1 MPPRD
6 SGTEPSDATRAA
18 VIGRVQ
24 RVQQY
29 QRRVAEHQQN
39 AERLARRSALVSNLR
54 GLSFATAAV
63 ALVSAAVADDYR
75 LSLVVGLAAL
85 AAFVALVVV
94 HARVLSAEDLA
105 WRFWRVNENAAQRA
119 RDEWQ
124 RLPEDG
130 AAFQVAEHP
139 FSADLDVFGPRSL
152 FQFINVAHTSY
163 GQAALAGYLSNSDL
177 REVIVERQQAVR
189 ELGEL
194 LELRQELEAYT
205 LRSANPP
212 GQRTSQ
218 NTAALDLQQLI
229 GWAESAPA
237 FLPHTGLLWAAR
249 LLPVLTLTGFAAS
262 KLLGLPAILWALP
275 LAAQLAFSFKSG
287 PEAARVFNA
296 VSSSP
301 GAFARL
307 RPSLTLIESATPQ
320 APLLVKLGEVLGKG
334 ERSASQQ
341 MRRFERVLG
350 WFELRHNG
358 MLYPFINVLL
368 LWDVQCVVALEK
380 WQRDSGRALSPWL
393 LALGQ
398 WEALSSLASVA
409 YDNPDF
415 VFPEIAT
422 ERSVFEV
429 TGLGHPLIAA
439 RQRVENDV
447 LLGGPGSA
455 LLVTGSNMS
464 GKSTLLRAMGL
475 AVVLGLAGSA
485 VCARRMRVSPM
496 RVHTSMRI
504 SDSLSAG
511 VSHFYAELEKLRTAL
526 VAAKGDVPVFFL
538 LDEILHGTNSEE
550 RQVGA
555 RWVLAQLIEAG
566 AIGAVST
573 HDMALCALPPTLM
586 HKVRT
591 VHLRESVEGERMTF
605 DYKLRPGPVSG
616 GNALLLMRSL
626 GLDVPL
632 IRGVAAEAG
641 NERAEGAP

>member
-1 MPPRD
+1 MVSTFSVTDLDPNDCR
-6 SGTEPSDATRAA
+6 TALA
-18 VIGRVQ
+18 GRVQ
-24 RVQQY
+24 RFQEYQQRAARY
-29 QRRVAEHQQN
+29 QGR

-54 GLSFATAAV
+54 GLSFAIAAV
-63 ALVSAAVADDYR
+63 AFVSAVVADDST
-75 LSLVVGLAAL
+75 LGAAIGLCAMVGFLVL
-85 AAFVALVVV
+85 VAV
-94 HARVLSAEDLA
+94 HARVLAAEDLA

-124 RLPEDG
+124 ALPEDG
-130 AAFQVAEHP
+130 AQFQDPEHP
-139 FSADLDVFGPRSL
+139 YASDLDVFGPRSL
-152 FQFINVAHTSY
+152 YQFINVAHTSY
-163 GQAALAGYLSNSDL
+163 GQSQLRAYLSKLDG
-177 REVIVERQQAVR
+177 REVIVERQRAVR
-189 ELGEL
+189 ELVPQ

-205 LRSANPP
+205 LRAANPP
-212 GQRTSQ
+212 GQRASQ
-218 NTAALDLQQLI
+218 NQAALDLEPLI
-229 GWAESAPA
+229 RWAEGEPV
-237 FLPHTGLLWAAR
+237 FLPRTALVWAAR
-249 LLPVLTLTGFAAS
+249 LLPVLTLAGFIAA
-262 KLLGLPAILWALP
+262 KFFNLPALLWALP
-275 LAAQLAFSFKSG
+275 LAAQLGISVRSAQDS
-287 PEAARVFNA
+287 ARVFNA

-307 RPSLTLIESATPQ
+307 RPTLTLLESSRVE
-320 APLLVKLGEVLGKG
+320 APMLAGLAAVLGQG

-380 WQRDSGRALSPWL
+380 WQRASGRALSPWL
-393 LALGQ
+393 ESLGQ
-398 WEALSSLASVA
+398 WEALSSLAGVA

-415 VFPEIAT
+415 NFPEIAS

-429 TGLGHPLIAA
+429 TALGHPLISA
-439 RQRVENDV
+439 RQRVTNDV
-447 LLGGPGSA
+447 VLAGAGSA

-475 AVVLGLAGSA
+475 GAVLGLAGSA
-485 VCARRMRVSPM
+485 VCAKTMRLSPM

-511 VSHFYAELEKLRTAL
+511 VSHFYAELKKLRTAL
-526 VAAKGDVPVFFL
+526 AAAQGEFPVFFL

-550 RQVGA
+550 RQIGA

-566 AIGAVST
+566 ATGAVST

-591 VHLRESVEGERMTF
+591 VHLRESVDGERMTF

-632 IRGVAAEAG
+632 IRAAASG
-641 NERAEGAP
+641 GG

>member
-1 MPPRD
+1 MP
-6 SGTEPSDATRAA
+6 SEHNATIAEARGAGRA
-18 VIGRVQ
+18 RLFQ
-24 RVQQY
+24 LY
-29 QRRVAEHQQN
+29 QRRVADHQRE
-39 AERLARRSALVSNLR
+39 AERLSRRSALVSNLR
-54 GLSFATAAV
+54 GLSFAVAVVALIGAAIADDSRLGLSVGFAAV
-63 ALVSAAVADDYR
+63 A
-75 LSLVVGLAAL
+75 
-85 AAFVALVVV
+85 AFIALVVV

-124 RLPEDG
+124 SLAEDG
-130 AAFQVAEHP
+130 AEFQDGEHP
-139 FSADLDVFGPRSL
+139 FSSDLDVFGPRSL

-163 GQAALAGYLSNSDL
+163 GQAALAGYLSGIDQ
-177 REVIVERQQAVR
+177 RQAIVRRQEAVR
-189 ELGEL
+189 ELAPQL
-194 LELRQELEAYT
+194 DLRQQLEAYT

-212 GQRTSQ
+212 GQRASQTS
-218 NTAALDLQQLI
+218 AALDLQQLI
-229 GWAESAPA
+229 GWAESKPV
-237 FLPHTGLLWAAR
+237 LSPHAGLRWAA
-249 LLPVLTLTGFAAS
+249 LILPVLTLAGFAAS
-262 KLLGLPAILWALP
+262 RLFDLPALLWGLP
-275 LAAQLAFSFKSG
+275 LAAQIAISFKCG
-287 PEAARVFNA
+287 PEAARVFSA

-301 GAFARL
+301 GAFGRL
-307 RPSLTLIESATPQ
+307 RPSLTLLEGAASQ
-320 APLLVKLGEVLGKG
+320 APLLVELGGVLGKG

-380 WQRDSGRALSPWL
+380 WQHESGHALSPWL
-393 LALGQ
+393 RALGQ
-398 WEALSSLASVA
+398 WEALSSLAGVA
-409 YDNPDF
+409 HDNPEF
-415 VFPEIAT
+415 TFPEIAE
-422 ERSVFEV
+422 ERSVFEAV
-429 TGLGHPLIAA
+429 ALGHPLIPA
-439 RQRVENDV
+439 RQRVDNDV
-447 LLGGPGSA
+447 LLAGPGSA

-475 AVVLGLAGSA
+475 AAVLGLAGSA
-485 VCARRMRVSPM
+485 VSSQRMRLSAM

-511 VSHFYAELEKLRTAL
+511 VSHFYAELKKLRTAL
-526 VAAKGDVPVFFL
+526 GAAKGDLPVFFL

-555 RWVLAQLIEAG
+555 RWVLAELIEAG
-566 AIGAVST
+566 ATGAVST

-632 IRGVAAEAG
+632 VRSAAGEPREDG
-641 NERAEGAP
+641 LGEQL

>member
-1 MPPRD
+1 MV
-6 SGTEPSDATRAA
+6 SDALRTEADEPRSAVAGRA
-18 VIGRVQ
+18 Q
-24 RVQQY
+24 RFQHY
-29 QRRVAEHQQN
+29 QRRTAEYQRQ

-54 GLSFATAAV
+54 GLSFAIAVIGLISAAFSNDETLGLAIGLTALVGFFVLV
-63 ALVSAAVADDYR
+63 AL
-75 LSLVVGLAAL
+75 
-85 AAFVALVVV
+85 

-105 WRFWRVNENAAQRA
+105 WRFWRVNENASARA

-124 RLPEDG
+124 SLPEDG
-130 AAFQVAEHP
+130 VAFADPEHP
-139 FSADLDVFGPRSL
+139 ASGDLDVFGPRSL

-163 GQAALAGYLSNSDL
+163 GQAALAGHLSKNDP
-177 REVIVERQQAVR
+177 REAILERQRAVR
-189 ELGEL
+189 ELGPE

-212 GQRTSQ
+212 GQRVSQ
-218 NTAALDLQQLI
+218 NHAALDLAPLI
-229 GWAESAPA
+229 RWAESEPA
-237 FLPHTGLLWAAR
+237 FLPHAALVWAAR
-249 LLPVLTLTGFAAS
+249 LLPLLTLAGFIAS
-262 KLLGLPAILWALP
+262 KFFGLPALLWALP
-275 LAAQLAFSFKSG
+275 LTAQLGLSVRSG
-287 PEAARVFNA
+287 QEAARVFNA
-296 VSSSP
+296 VSASP

-307 RPSLTLIESATPQ
+307 RPTLTLLENAKVDSA
-320 APLLVKLGEVLGKG
+320 LLARLNGVLGKG

-358 MLYPFINVLL
+358 MIYPFINVLL

-393 LALGQ
+393 QALGE
-398 WEALSSLASVA
+398 WEALSSLAGVA

-415 VFPEIAT
+415 NFPEIVA
-422 ERSVFEV
+422 ERSVFEA
-429 TGLGHPLIAA
+429 TALGHPLIAA
-439 RQRVENDV
+439 RQRVSNDV
-447 LLGGPGSA
+447 ILAGAGSA

-475 AVVLGLAGSA
+475 AAVLGLAGSA
-485 VCARRMRVSPM
+485 VCASRLRLSPM

-511 VSHFYAELEKLRTAL
+511 VSHFYAELKKLRMAL
-526 VAAKGDVPVFFL
+526 VAAQGDYPVFFL

-550 RQVGA
+550 RQIGA
-555 RWVLAQLIEAG
+555 RWVLGQLIEAG
-566 AIGAVST
+566 ATGAVST
-573 HDMALCALPPTLM
+573 HDMALCALPPNLM

-605 DYKLRPGPVSG
+605 DYKVRPGPVSG

-626 GLDVPL
+626 GLDVPV
-632 IRGVAAEAG
+632 IRAAA
-641 NERAEGAP
+641 ADGA

>member
-1 MPPRD
+1 MQQP
-6 SGTEPSDATRAA
+6 TRAVA
-18 VIGRVQ
+18 ETRGDDEQSVQ
-24 RVQQY
+24 RGRAQRFQHYQQ
-29 QRRVAEHQQN
+29 RAVAHRAD

-54 GLSFATAAV
+54 GLSFAIAV
-63 ALVSAAVADDYR
+63 VGLVSAAVSDDER
-75 LSLVVGLAAL
+75 IGVAVGLVAVAVFL
-85 AAFVALVVV
+85 GLVAL

-105 WRFWRVNENAAQRA
+105 WRFWRVNENAGQRA

-124 RLPEDG
+124 TLAEDG
-130 AAFQVAEHP
+130 AEFQDPEHP
-139 FSADLDVFGPRSL
+139 FSGDLDVFGPRSV

-163 GQAALAGYLSNSDL
+163 GQSALAGYLSKLDE
-177 REVIVERQQAVR
+177 RDVIVERQRAVR
-189 ELGEL
+189 ELVAQ

-212 GQRTSQ
+212 GQRASQ
-218 NTAALDLQQLI
+218 NTAALDLQALI
-229 GWAESAPA
+229 QWAESEPV
-237 FLPHTGLLWAAR
+237 LSPHTALVIGAR
-249 LLPVLTLTGFAAS
+249 VLPALTLIGFVVS
-262 KLLGLPAILWALP
+262 RWFGLPALCWAVP
-275 LAAQLAFSFKSG
+275 LAVQIALSLRAGAAAAGVFS
-287 PEAARVFNA
+287 A

-307 RPSLTLIESATPQ
+307 RPMLRLLETSTFE
-320 APLLVKLGEVLGKG
+320 APMLSRLCAVLGTG

-358 MLYPFINVLL
+358 MLYPFINVLF
-368 LWDVQCVVALEK
+368 LWDVNCVVALEK
-380 WQRDSGRALSPWL
+380 WQRESGRALSPWL
-393 LALGQ
+393 HALGQ
-398 WEALSSLASVA
+398 WEALSSLAGAA

-415 VFPEIAT
+415 TFPEISG
-422 ERSVFEV
+422 ERSVFE
-429 TGLGHPLIAA
+429 GKALGHPLISA

-447 LLGGPGSA
+447 IMAGPGSA

-475 AVVLGLAGSA
+475 AAVLGYAGSA
-485 VCARRMRVSPM
+485 VCAASMRLSPM

-511 VSHFYAELEKLRTAL
+511 VSHFYAELKKLRVAL
-526 VAAKGDVPVFFL
+526 VATHGEVPVFFL

-555 RWVLAQLIEAG
+555 RWVLGQMIQAG
-566 AIGAVST
+566 ATGAVST
-573 HDMALCALPPTLM
+573 HDMALCELPPTLM

-591 VHLRESVEGERMTF
+591 VHLRESVDGERMTF
-605 DYKLRPGPVSG
+605 DYKVRPGPVSG

-632 IRGVAAEAG
+632 VRTAAAPADAG
-641 NERAEGAP
+641 E

>member
-1 MPPRD
+1 VLRFQ
-6 SGTEPSDATRAA
+6 T
-18 VIGRVQ
+18 
-24 RVQQY
+24 Y
-29 QRRVAEHQQN
+29 QRRVAEHQAQ
-39 AERLARRSALVSNLR
+39 AERLSRRSALVSNLR
-54 GLSFATAAV
+54 GLSFAVAVV
-63 ALVSAAVADDYR
+63 ALISAAVAEDSLLG
-75 LSLVVGLAAL
+75 LSLGFAAV
-85 AAFVALVVV
+85 AAFIVLVAV

-105 WRFWRVNENAAQRA
+105 WRFWRVNENAAQRG

-124 RLPEDG
+124 SLPEDG
-130 AAFQVAEHP
+130 AEFQDAEHP

-163 GQAALAGYLSNSDL
+163 GQAALAGYLSTIDR
-177 REVIVERQQAVR
+177 REAIVGRQQAVR
-189 ELGEL
+189 ELVDQL
-194 LELRQELEAYT
+194 DLRQKLEAYT

-218 NTAALDLQQLI
+218 STAPLDLQQLI
-229 GWAESAPA
+229 RWAESEPV
-237 FLPHTGLLWAAR
+237 LSPNTGLRWAAR
-249 LLPVLTLTGFAAS
+249 ILPVLLLLGFAAS
-262 KLLGLPAILWALP
+262 RIWGLPAVLWAVP
-275 LAAQLAFSFKSG
+275 LAAQLAISFKCG
-287 PEAARVFNA
+287 PEAARVFSA

-307 RPSLTLIESATPQ
+307 RPSLTLIEGADSK
-320 APLLVKLGEVLGKG
+320 APMLVKLGAVLGKG

-341 MRRFERVLG
+341 MQRFERVLG

-368 LWDVQCVVALEK
+368 LWDVQSVLALEK
-380 WQRDSGRALSPWL
+380 WQRESGRALAPWL
-393 LALGQ
+393 RALGE
-398 WEALSSLASVA
+398 WEALSSLAGVA
-409 YDNPDF
+409 HDNPEF
-415 VFPEIAT
+415 TFPDLSE
-422 ERSVFEV
+422 ERSVFEAAA
-429 TGLGHPLIAA
+429 LGHPLIPV
-439 RQRVENDV
+439 RQRVGNDV
-447 LLGGPGSA
+447 MLAGPGSA

-475 AVVLGLAGSA
+475 AAVMGLAGTA
-485 VCARRMRVSPM
+485 VCSERMRLSAM

-511 VSHFYAELEKLRTAL
+511 VSHFYAELKKLRTAL
-526 VAAKGDVPVFFL
+526 GAAKGDLPVFFL

-555 RWVLAQLIEAG
+555 RWVLGQLIEAG
-566 AIGAVST
+566 ATGAVST

-591 VHLRESVEGERMTF
+591 VHLRESVDGERMTF

-632 IRGVAAEAG
+632 IRAAKGELSDG
-641 NERAEGAP
+641 PSRDQV

>member
-1 MPPRD
+1 MPSLTAEAETRTD
-6 SGTEPSDATRAA
+6 DARPAFS
-18 VIGRVQ
+18 GRVQ
-24 RVQQY
+24 RFQNY
-29 QRRVAEHQQN
+29 QRRGAEYQSQ

-54 GLSFATAAV
+54 GLSFAIAV
-63 ALVSAAVADDYR
+63 IAFVSAAFADDPR
-75 LSLVVGLAAL
+75 IGVGVGLAAVL
-85 AAFVALVVV
+85 AFAVLVVK
-94 HARVLSAEDLA
+94 HTRVLSAEDLA
-105 WRFWRVNENAAQRA
+105 WRFWRVNENAGQRA

-124 RLPEDG
+124 SLPEDG
-130 AAFQVAEHP
+130 AEFQSPQHP
-139 FSADLDVFGPRSL
+139 FSGDLDIFGPRSL

-163 GQAALAGYLSNSDL
+163 GQAALAGYLSKLDDRDAVL
-177 REVIVERQQAVR
+177 ERQSAVR
-189 ELGEL
+189 ELAPQ

-212 GQRTSQ
+212 GQRASQ
-218 NTAALDLQQLI
+218 NTAALDLQALI
-229 GWAESAPA
+229 RWAESESAL
-237 FLPHTGLLWAAR
+237 LPRAALVIAIR
-249 LLPVLTLTGFAAS
+249 LLPVLTLTGFLLSRLLGFPSLLWLLPLSVQIAFTLRTAPVAAS
-262 KLLGLPAILWALP
+262 V
-275 LAAQLAFSFKSG
+275 FS
-287 PEAARVFNA
+287 A

-307 RPSLTLIESATPQ
+307 RPTLTLLESTNFT
-320 APLLVKLGEVLGKG
+320 APLLVRFAAVFGKG

-341 MRRFERVLG
+341 MRRFERVLS

-358 MLYPFINVLL
+358 MIYPFINVLL
-368 LWDVQCVVALEK
+368 LWDAQCVVALEK
-380 WQRDSGRALSPWL
+380 WQRDSGKALSPWL

-398 WEALSSLASVA
+398 WEALSSLAGAA

-415 VFPEIAT
+415 VFPEIET
-422 ERSVFEV
+422 DRSIFEV
-429 TGLGHPLIAA
+429 TGLGHPLISA
-439 RQRVENDV
+439 RHRVDNDV

-475 AVVLGLAGSA
+475 AAVMGMAGAA
-485 VCARRMRVSPM
+485 VCASKMRLSPM
-496 RVHTSMRI
+496 LVHTSMRI

-526 VAAKGDVPVFFL
+526 AATRGPFPVFFL

-555 RWVLAQLIEAG
+555 RWVLGQLIEAG
-566 AIGAVST
+566 ATGAVST

-591 VHLRESVEGERMTF
+591 VHLRESVDGERMTF

-632 IRGVAAEAG
+632 IRSGPSDGAE
-641 NERAEGAP
+641 RSSPP

>member
-1 MPPRD
+1 V
-6 SGTEPSDATRAA
+6 GLVA
-18 VIGRVQ
+18 V
-24 RVQQY
+24 
-29 QRRVAEHQQN
+29 
-39 AERLARRSALVSNLR
+39 LA
-54 GLSFATAAV
+54 FAV
-63 ALVSAAVADDYR
+63 
-75 LSLVVGLAAL
+75 LVVR
-85 AAFVALVVV
+85 

-124 RLPEDG
+124 ALPEDG
-130 AAFQVAEHP
+130 AEFQDPKHP
-139 FSADLDVFGPRSL
+139 FSGDLDVFGPRSL

-163 GQAALAGYLSNSDL
+163 GQAALAGYLSKLDGRDPVL
-177 REVIVERQQAVR
+177 ERQSAVR
-189 ELGEL
+189 ELSPQ

-212 GQRTSQ
+212 GQRASQ
-218 NTAALDLQQLI
+218 NTAALDLQALI
-229 GWAESAPA
+229 RWAESEPVL
-237 FLPHTGLLWAAR
+237 LPHPALVASAR
-249 LLPVLTLTGFAAS
+249 LLPVLTLAGFLLS
-262 KLLGLPAILWALP
+262 RLLGYPALLWVLP
-275 LAAQLAFSFKSG
+275 LAVQIAFTLRSG
-287 PEAARVFNA
+287 PVAASVFSA

-307 RPSLTLIESATPQ
+307 RPTLSLLESTDFK
-320 APLLVKLGEVLGKG
+320 APLLVRLGALLGKG

-358 MLYPFINVLL
+358 MIYPFINVLL

-380 WQRDSGRALSPWL
+380 WQRDSGKALSPWL

-398 WEALSSLASVA
+398 WEALSSLAGAA

-415 VFPEIAT
+415 VFPEIET
-422 ERSVFEV
+422 EPSVFEV
-429 TGLGHPLIAA
+429 VALGHPLISA
-439 RQRVENDV
+439 RHRVTNDV
-447 LLGGPGSA
+447 LLSGPGSA

-475 AVVLGLAGSA
+475 AAVLGLAGAA
-485 VCARRMRVSPM
+485 VCASRMRLSPM
-496 RVHTSMRI
+496 LVHTSMRI

-511 VSHFYAELEKLRTAL
+511 VSHFYAELEKLKMALTAT
-526 VAAKGDVPVFFL
+526 KGPFPVFFL

-555 RWVLAQLIEAG
+555 RWVLGQLIEAG
-566 AIGAVST
+566 ATGAVST

-632 IRGVAAEAG
+632 IRGGGRDDARAPEAS
-641 NERAEGAP
+641 